1 MKVIDLLNKIANG
14 EEVPTFRYEGNRY
27 LYSKATAMFDDLDND
42 ERCKSEIYLS
52 ELNDEIEIIEDTPK
66 VQVEMT
72 QQEYNEYLD
81 RKLFTPKED
90 KKIEKLDDY
99 IAFCDGTYETRWSGT
114 EMYIVDKLNE
124 IIDRLNGKDNDSE

>member
-1 MKVIDLLNKIANG
+1 MKVIDLLNKIANK
-14 EEVPTFRYEGNRY
+14 EEVPERILYGGYTYWYDKLNKDYYTYICKDLEDEDISY
-27 LYSKATAMFDDLDND
+27 LFDNCFASD
-42 ERCKSEIYLS
+42 I
-52 ELNDEIEIIEDTPK
+52 LNDEIEIIGD
-66 VQVEMT
+66 
-72 QQEYNEYLD
+72 
-81 RKLFTPKED
+81 TPKED